1 VAMTK
6 GCVMLLPAPPPRPSP
21 FHINHALLWI
31 EAGFLG
37 LGLLVLECNVGVV
50 SQMRRSAYFLV

>member
-1 VAMTK
+1 MESYDQALNLTLGDANDTV
-6 GCVMLLPAPPPRPSP
+6 

-31 EAGFLG
+31 EAGWLG